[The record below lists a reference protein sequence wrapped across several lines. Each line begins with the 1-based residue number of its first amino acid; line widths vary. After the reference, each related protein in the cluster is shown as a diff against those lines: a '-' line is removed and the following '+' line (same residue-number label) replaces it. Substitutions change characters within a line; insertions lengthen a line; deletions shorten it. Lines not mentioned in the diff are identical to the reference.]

1 VVAGIIVGC
10 VIQRTQG
17 GIVRYA
23 DGPTVEVETTIAAP
37 PEQVWPLVTDIDMP
51 ARFSS
56 EFQGAQWLDDNDR
69 PVLGARFLGRNEH
82 PARGA
87 WETVSI
93 ITACDAPAVF
103 AWAVTDADHPSAS
116 WGFELNPEGEHTR
129 LRQWAQ
135 LGPGPSGLTPI
146 IESRPELEEKIIAR
160 RLEELRTN
168 MAATVAGIKALAEGA
183 G

>member
-1 VVAGIIVGC
+1 
-10 VIQRTQG
+10 
-17 GIVRYA
+17 VRYA

-37 PEQVWPLVTDIDMP
+37 PELVWPLVTDIDMP
-51 ARFSS
+51 ARFSNV
-56 EFQGAQWLDDNDR
+56 FRGAQWLDDDER
-69 PVLGARFLGRNEH
+69 PAVGARFRGRNQH

-93 ITACDAPAVF
+93 ITACEAPAVF
-103 AWAVTDADHPSAS
+103 AWAVTDADYPSAS
-116 WGFELNPEGEHTR
+116 WRFELNPEGQHTR

-135 LGPGPSGLTPI
+135 LGPGPSGLTPA
-146 IESRPELEEKIIAR
+146 IESRPELEEKIVAR
-160 RLEELRTN
+160 RLEELRAN